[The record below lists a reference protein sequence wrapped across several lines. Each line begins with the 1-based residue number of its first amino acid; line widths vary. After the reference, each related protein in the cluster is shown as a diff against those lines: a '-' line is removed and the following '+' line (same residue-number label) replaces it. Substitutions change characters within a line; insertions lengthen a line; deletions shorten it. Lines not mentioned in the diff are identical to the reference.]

1 MSTRTIDADIDKQD
15 RAADIQAIRQVVATL
30 EHAQQNEL
38 VDEFVSLFRR
48 DAIWTT
54 GGGRRLTGRDEIA
67 AFTKRVLP
75 GAMKDSTATYEVL
88 HVLFI
93 RPDVVAVRVRQR
105 PVTHA
110 GAPIPGQ
117 NEGSPLY
124 VMSREG
130 GDWMIVAGQ
139 NTAVLDS
146 A

>member
-1 MSTRTIDADIDKQD
+1 MSTRTIDASGDQRERDND
-15 RAADIQAIRQVVATL
+15 AIRRVVATL

-38 VDEFVSLFRR
+38 VDEFVNLFRS

-54 GGGRRLTGRDEIA
+54 GGGRRLTGRDEIS
-67 AFTKRVLP
+67 AFTHQVLP
-75 GAMKDSTATYEVL
+75 GAMKDATATYEVL

-105 PVTHA
+105 PVTRT
-110 GAPIPGQ
+110 GQPIRGQ

-130 GDWMIVAGQ
+130 GQWRIVAGQ
-139 NTAVLDS
+139 NTTVLDS